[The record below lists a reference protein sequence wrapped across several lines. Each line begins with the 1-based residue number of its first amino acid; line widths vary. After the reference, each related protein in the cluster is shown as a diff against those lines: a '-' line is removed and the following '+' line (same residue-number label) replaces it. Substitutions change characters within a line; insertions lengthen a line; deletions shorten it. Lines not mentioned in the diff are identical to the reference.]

1 MSSSNAAK
9 QEARSLLIKY
19 KLSNPTLDNLVYIV
33 ESLKFEIIDY
43 SKDNIGSSLRTLI
56 NELSIQSLISQGKA
70 FVYQNNSV
78 KLLFVCDQMTSA
90 EKRYAI
96 AHELGHIILGHL
108 NACCNENNVEE
119 EFEANEFAH
128 YLLTP
133 GMKHRFIIW
142 FSSHKLIAIIIG
154 LVITACFITIP
165 IINQATIKKSYT
177 AGEYYVT
184 ETGEKYHEKDCIFTK
199 DKTNIHRL
207 TQADFDSGKYEP
219 CQICLP
225 DKF

>member
-9 QEARSLLIKY
+9 QAARSLLIKY

-90 EKRYAI
+90 E
-96 AHELGHIILGHL
+96 
-108 NACCNENNVEE
+108 N
-119 EFEANEFAH
+119 
-128 YLLTP
+128 
-133 GMKHRFIIW
+133 GML
-142 FSSHKLIAIIIG
+142 SHMN
-154 LVITACFITIP
+154 LVI
-165 IINQATIKKSYT
+165 SY
-177 AGEYYVT
+177 
-184 ETGEKYHEKDCIFTK
+184 
-199 DKTNIHRL
+199 
-207 TQADFDSGKYEP
+207 
-219 CQICLP
+219 
-225 DKF
+225 